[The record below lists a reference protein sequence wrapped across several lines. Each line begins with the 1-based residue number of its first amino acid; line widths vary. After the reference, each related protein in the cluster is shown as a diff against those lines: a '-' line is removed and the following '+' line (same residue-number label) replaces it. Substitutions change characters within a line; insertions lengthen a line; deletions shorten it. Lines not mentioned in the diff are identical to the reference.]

1 MQWFDP
7 LVGQPFVDWLR
18 SVAEPRY
25 IPQVP
30 GDPFATS
37 MRDLDDVTQDLVSLK
52 SSTDLKPQRVTDLRA
67 AKLVSA
73 GEATLSSLGEKV
85 LQAWQK
91 FNVADN
97 DYINELPRQL
107 LLVCSALASGE
118 PHYLGIAAFW
128 KNKCEKYGTEALLGD
143 LRALYLLTY
152 FSPRL
157 NGFSPIDQ
165 LEGFSPVFPTW
176 DATAL
181 RTKLSSLVAAGD
193 PALAGMDRIAEKIE
207 SSAARG
213 RARRMFL
220 IAMLLAQATSR
231 EAAEAGLAT
240 WTIPLNST
248 ATGTAP
254 IPNNIKVLCLSIL
267 DEYRDQLLAGGAN
280 NPPHLEILLE
290 RKNIIMFGPPGTGK
304 TFAAQTVADFWRSR
318 YGDTS
323 VVPVT
328 FHPSYSYEDFVW
340 GWRPDRETKG
350 ATFVPQLGALLEA
363 CAIAEEG
370 TPTLLLIDEIN
381 RADTARVFGELI
393 TFIEADKRNVPFRLA
408 QDPKNPRS
416 IPANLYVLGTMNTAD
431 RSVSLLDVALRRRFA
446 FVEFVPD
453 GSVFGKIAGW
463 STQVGGIEIAMVMNE
478 INRRLLKV
486 GVEPDRAIGHALFH
500 VRENAADPI
509 AELRS
514 KFQFD
519 IHPLV
524 VDYCF
529 SDRSRVS
536 EVLGPLVSS
545 DGRLLDLRNTEFLVE
560 LRSLLGLPV
569 IPPDTSPSG
578 ANAVLASNEDAT
590 ASPTEGDGA
599 SN

>member
-37 MRDLDDVTQDLVSLK
+37 MRDLDDVTQDLVALK
-52 SSTDLKPQRVTDLRA
+52 SGTSLKPQRITDLRA
-67 AKLVSA
+67 AKLVSP
-73 GEATLSSLGEKV
+73 GEASLSPLGEKV
-85 LQAWQK
+85 LETWQK
-91 FNVADN
+91 FNVADSN
-97 DYINELPRQL
+97 YVNELPRQL
-107 LLVCSALASGE
+107 LLVCSALAAGD

-128 KNKCEKYGTEALLGD
+128 RSKCEKYGADALLGD

-165 LEGFSPVFPTW
+165 LDGFSPVFPIW
-176 DATAL
+176 DAAAL
-181 RTKLSSLVAAGD
+181 RTKVSALVPAGD
-193 PALAGMDRIAEKIE
+193 HALAGVDRIAEKIE
-207 SSAARG
+207 TSAARG

-220 IAMLLAQATSR
+220 IAMLLAQANSQ
-231 EAAEAGLAT
+231 EAAEAGLAA
-240 WTIPLNST
+240 WTIPLTST

-254 IPNNIKVLCLSIL
+254 IPEELKALCLSIL
-267 DEYRDQLLAGGAN
+267 EAFRGQLLVGSAN

-290 RKNIIMFGPPGTGK
+290 RKNVIMFGPPGTGK

-318 YGDTS
+318 YGEAS

-350 ATFVPQLGALLEA
+350 ATFVPQPGALLEA

-463 STQVGGIEIAMVMNE
+463 STQVGGVEIAMVMNE

-486 GVEPDRAIGHALFH
+486 GVEPDRAIGHALFR
-500 VRENAADPI
+500 VRDSGVDPV

-545 DGRLLDLRNTEFLVE
+545 DGRLLNLGNTEFLAE

-569 IPPDTSPSG
+569 ISPDTSPSE
-578 ANAVLASNEDAT
+578 ANVTLASNEDAT
-590 ASPTEGDGA
+590 ESSMESDST